1 MAFLNVVKPSKFWH
15 KNAFQHIYIMG
26 DGWQKRDF
34 LKKTAEFRKKIA
46 KPIDNRKK
54 MCYNKPSVAKPEV
67 FVGVARAYMGVT
79 RTYVIEQ
86 RRRGK
91 AANLN
96 K

>member
-1 MAFLNVVKPSKFWH
+1 
-15 KNAFQHIYIMG
+15 MG
-26 DGWQKRDF
+26 DRWQKRDF
-34 LKKTAEFRKKIA
+34 LKKTAEFRKKIT
-46 KPIDNRKK
+46 KTIDNRKK
-54 MCYNKPSVAKPEV
+54 MCYNETPVAKPEV

-79 RTYVIEQ
+79 RTYAIEQ